1 MTESEFA
8 RLADQT
14 LALIESAIEDCGADI
29 DYENNGGVLELTFA
43 NGSQMIVNKQAAA
56 REIWLAAK
64 AGGFHF
70 TWKNGEWR
78 DTRDG
83 TELFAALGKYASA
96 QAGQNVTLGL
106 RA

>member
-1 MTESEFA
+1 MTDSEFT
-8 RLADQT
+8 RLADET
-14 LALIESAIEDCGADI
+14 LARIESAIDDCGADI
-29 DYENNGGVLELTFA
+29 DFDNNGGILELTFA

-83 TELFAALGKYASA
+83 TDLFAALNKHASA
-96 QAGQNVTLGL
+96 QAGQTLTLG
-106 RA
+106 